1 MPQRAA
7 GYSWLTKPCGSPEL
21 PPLDDGLAT
30 GATMQA
36 AIADIRQQRPAE
48 IVVAV
53 PVAPPETVAFSA

>member
-1 MPQRAA
+1 
-7 GYSWLTKPCGSPEL
+7 
-21 PPLDDGLAT
+21 
-30 GATMQA
+30 MQA